1 MFYSTKEV
9 GDYEYLKVLPM
20 RGLCCFKVRGKLTP
34 GFIDPFKITEHTE
47 EELKA
52 EFLNFFSNP
61 SESWGRDSL

>member
-1 MFYSTKEV
+1 MEEV

-34 GFIDPFKITEHTE
+34 GFIDPFKITEHTK

-52 EFLNFFSNP
+52 EFWNVTKIH
-61 SESWGRDSL
+61 